1 VKLEEL
7 QEELG
12 AGQIRPAYLLGGSE
26 PLLRDDALAALCE
39 AVLAGAERDFNL
51 DRLDGATTTPGKLLD
66 AVRMLPV
73 LAERRL
79 VVLRDPEGRR
89 AGSKSLVTA
98 LPDAVAELGE
108 SGPVVLVVCMAR
120 LDRRAAWVR
129 AFRDPSAWVDCD
141 APRGQREVVAFVRA
155 EARRRNLELGKGA
168 AELLAERVGPQLL
181 FLRHEL
187 EKAALFAGENRVERS
202 HVVQLVSDV
211 AEEPIWDLTDAIGEG
226 RVGDALVV
234 LGRLV
239 SNGAPAPV
247 LLGSLASHFRR
258 LARVRTGGSVSGPP
272 FVKRK
277 LEGQARRYSQTRVTA
292 CLRAIAETDEALKG
306 KGSLPPELALERL
319 VLGLAG

>member
-108 SGPVVLVVCMAR
+108 GGPVVLVVCMAR

-202 HVVQLVSDV
+202 HVVQL
-211 AEEPIWDLTDAIGEG
+211 
-226 RVGDALVV
+226 
-234 LGRLV
+234 
-239 SNGAPAPV
+239 
-247 LLGSLASHFRR
+247 
-258 LARVRTGGSVSGPP
+258 TGGWEMPSSCWVVSCRMVLPLRSCSAP
-272 FVKRK
+272 W
-277 LEGQARRYSQTRVTA
+277 RRTSGVWPG
-292 CLRAIAETDEALKG
+292 CEPEAPSPG
-306 KGSLPPELALERL
+306 RPS
-319 VLGLAG
+319 